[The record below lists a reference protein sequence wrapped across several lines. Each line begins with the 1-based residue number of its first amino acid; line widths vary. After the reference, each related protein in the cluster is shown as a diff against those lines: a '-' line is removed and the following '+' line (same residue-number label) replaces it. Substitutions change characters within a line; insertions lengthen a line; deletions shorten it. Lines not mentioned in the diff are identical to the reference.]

1 MAARGARLLLPATA
15 KALWRWYAVLLL
27 ANALDLLFTY
37 VAAERGVEELNPM
50 LRPLL
55 LTPWPTIVKAVVL
68 ILLAVSLYALA
79 RRDGSRLP
87 VLSILRGAAFVYVAL
102 IAFHL
107 LGLLARSV

>member
-37 VAAERGVEELNPM
+37 VAAERGIEELNPM

-55 LTPWPTIVKAVVL
+55 LTPWPTIVKSVVL
-68 ILLAVSLYALA
+68 VLLAVSLCVIA
-79 RRDGSRLP
+79 RRDRSRLP
-87 VLSILRGAAFVYVAL
+87 VLSILRGAAFVYVML
-102 IAFHL
+102 VAFHV
-107 LGLLARSV
+107 LGLLARTV